1 MGTTMHSMTLKDRLT
16 ASEQRYRKTGHY
28 QGITHLSLK
37 EADPFRYEKVYSE
50 LRGALVS
57 ARETALH
64 ISASPIVRNI
74 GELCFAFYTPEGDS
88 VAVSTGIITHVHTMS
103 EAIKFMI
110 RQGYEDDPGIS
121 EGDIFCNNDPD
132 LGNVHTTDV
141 HTMIP
146 IFWEGQ
152 MLGWAGGVAHQVDIG
167 ASTPGHDPVAT
178 ANRFEDGFYVTAEK
192 IGENHE
198 VRKDFKIRAQRSVR
212 TPLYWDLDEKC
223 RIAGIYM
230 YGMRFIALS
239 GKKVWSTSKLL
250 CEKRWKKGVK
260 YLWPA
265 SVND

>member
-1 MGTTMHSMTLKDRLT
+1 
-16 ASEQRYRKTGHY
+16 
-28 QGITHLSLK
+28 
-37 EADPFRYEKVYSE
+37 
-50 LRGALVS
+50 
-57 ARETALH
+57 
-64 ISASPIVRNI
+64 
-74 GELCFAFYTPEGDS
+74 
-88 VAVSTGIITHVHTMS
+88 
-103 EAIKFMI
+103 
-110 RQGYEDDPGIS
+110 
-121 EGDIFCNNDPD
+121 
-132 LGNVHTTDV
+132 
-141 HTMIP
+141 MIP